1 MVTVYCLDISKVN
14 REEEAWLYANASPE
28 RRARAKIFRKREGA
42 LRCLAGEALLRCALG
57 TEDYTLERHKAG
69 KPRVRGR
76 EDFHFNISHAG
87 SWVVLAFG
95 NTPVGVDVEVS
106 RERFPIRRFSA
117 RFFAPEEQDFVRTDA
132 GRFLQVWTG
141 KESYLKYLGGGI
153 DRKLSSFS
161 VFSLPAGIRLHWQ
174 ELTEECCLCLCTGE
188 VDYHLEMRD
197 IRSLQSEG
205 GCDMMTE
212 TKKET

>member
-14 REEEAWLYANASPE
+14 REEEAWLYAHASPE
-28 RRARAKIFRKREGA
+28 RRTRAKIFRKREGA

-57 TEDYTLERHKAG
+57 TGDYTLERHKAG

-87 SWVVLAFG
+87 NWVVLAFG
-95 NTPVGVDVEVS
+95 NTPVGVDVEVH
-106 RERFPIRRFSA
+106 RARLPIRRFSA
-117 RFFAPEEQDFVRTDA
+117 RFYAPEEQNFVDSDA

-141 KESYLKYLGGGI
+141 KESFLKYLGSGI

-161 VFSLPAGIRLHWQ
+161 VFSLPEGVQLHWQ
-174 ELTEECCLCLCTGE
+174 KLPESCWLCLCSREET
-188 VDYHLEMRD
+188 YRLEMRD
-197 IRSLQSEG
+197 IRSLQRDG

>member
-106 RERFPIRRFSA
+106 RERFPIRRFSS
-117 RFFAPEEQDFVRTDA
+117 RFFAPEEQAFVGTDA

-161 VFSLPAGIRLHWQ
+161 VFSLPEGVRLHWRRLA
-174 ELTEECCLCLCTGE
+174 EGCCLCLCAGE
-188 VDYHLEMRD
+188 EEYRLEMRD
-197 IRSLQSEG
+197 IRSLQRAG
-205 GCDMMTE
+205 GCDMMTI
-212 TKKET
+212 

>member
-1 MVTVYCLDISKVN
+1 MVTVYCLNISKVDAGD
-14 REEEAWLYANASPE
+14 EAWLYAHASPE

-57 TEDYTLERHKAG
+57 TGDYTLERHKAG
-69 KPRVRGR
+69 KPRIRGR

-95 NTPVGVDVEVS
+95 DSPVGVDVEVH
-106 RERFPIRRFSA
+106 RARLPIRRFSA
-117 RFFAPEEQDFVRTDA
+117 RFFAPEEQNFVGADV

-141 KESYLKYLGGGI
+141 KESFLKYLGSGI

-161 VFSLPAGIRLHWQ
+161 VFSLPEGVHLHWQ
-174 ELTEECCLCLCTGE
+174 ELPENCWLCLCTRE
-188 VDYHLEMRD
+188 EAYRLEMLD
-197 IRSLQSEG
+197 IQSLQSIG
-205 GCDMMTE
+205 GCDMMSP
-212 TKKET
+212 